1 MGFVSALLGIIGF
14 GVGIPF
20 GLVLGYFIF
29 IHNEPQDVKVP
40 IIRPLHDLDSDS
52 LLDLLDEMPLWVKTP
67 DYDRADWLNKFIFD
81 MWPYLD
87 KAICGIIRSTTE
99 PIFAEYIGKFQ
110 IKSIDFET
118 LSLGTLSPI
127 VHGIKAQETNE
138 VNELIL
144 EPAIRWA
151 GNPNIILVLKLLSL
165 RITLQL
171 TDLQISMVPRIVLK
185 PLVPTFPCFASVVV
199 SLMEKPHV
207 DFGLKLLGGDIMAIP
222 GLYQFIQKTIRRQVA
237 SLYLWPQT
245 LEMPILDA
253 LVAPIKKPVGLLHV
267 KVVRARKLLK
277 MDILGASDPYVK
289 LSLSGERLPA
299 KKTSIKM
306 KTLDPEWNEDFK
318 LIVKDPKSQVLQL
331 HVYDWEKV
339 GMHDK
344 LGMQVVPLRLLTP
357 NMTKQFTLDLLKNT
371 NPNDPHNKKYR
382 GKIVVE
388 MTFNPFKEDSERF
401 SGLLNEHM
409 RNDSGGERATEDVP
423 SSGAGLLL
431 VVIQGAEHVEGKHHN
446 NPYAIIL
453 FKGERKNTKLIKKT
467 RDPCWNEE
475 FEFMLEEAPVKEKI
489 HIEVM
494 SKRKGFGF
502 SFKESLG
509 HVDIDLIDVVHN
521 GHINKK
527 YNLIRSKHGVIHVGL
542 RWKVT

>member
-29 IHNEPQDVKVP
+29 IHNEPQDVTVP

-185 PLVPTFPCFASVVV
+185 PLVPTLPCFASVVV

-357 NMTKQFTLDLLKNT
+357 NMTKEFTLDLLKNT

>member
-14 GVGIPF
+14 GVGVPF

-81 MWPYLD
+81 MWPYVD

-357 NMTKQFTLDLLKNT
+357 NVTKEFTLDLLKNT

-388 MTFNPFKEDSERF
+388 MTFNPFKEDNERF

-475 FEFMLEEAPVKEKI
+475 FEFMLEEAPAKEKI